1 MTNRLK
7 AGDTV
12 VWCDEHIAYILEEN
26 VLVADPIS
34 IEDAE
39 RLRLAGDELPF
50 SIGIKIMLVDTEEI
64 FDVHS
69 DSVTKTGAAFVNR
82 QIECNVP
89 LRCL

>member
-7 AGDTV
+7 DGYTV

-39 RLRLAGDELPF
+39 RLRLAGDDLPF

-69 DSVTKTGAAFVNR
+69 ESVTKSCADFVNR